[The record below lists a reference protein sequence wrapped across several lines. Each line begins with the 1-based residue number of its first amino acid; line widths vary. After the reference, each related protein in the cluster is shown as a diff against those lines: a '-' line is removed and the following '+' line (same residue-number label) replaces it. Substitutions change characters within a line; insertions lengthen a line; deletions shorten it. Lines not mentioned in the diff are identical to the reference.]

1 MKSAL
6 LVIDVQQGLF
16 NPPPAEAE
24 QVLTRI
30 NQLSERARQA
40 GVPVIFIQHQ
50 TAHEELSAGSAAWQI
65 HQGLQVKPGDH
76 RVDKTSP
83 DSFLRTNLGKLLI
96 AEGVT
101 QLVICGYSTEYCVD
115 TTTRRAAGLGYP
127 VVLAADAHTSHDKPH
142 ASGLQIRAHHNATL
156 SSIKSFGVAISAV
169 PTAEV
174 SF

>member
-16 NPPPAEAE
+16 TPPPAEAE
-24 QVLTRI
+24 EVLIRI

-40 GVPVIFIQHQ
+40 GTLVIFIQHQ
-50 TAHEELSAGSAAWQI
+50 TAHEELAHGSEAWQI
-65 HQGLQVKPGDH
+65 HPALQVKAGDH
-76 RVDKTSP
+76 RVDKTTP

-156 SSIKSFGVAISAV
+156 SSIESFGVKIRAV
-169 PTAEV
+169 PTTEV